1 MRVVSLLPS
10 ATELCYALGVEPVG
24 VSHECDYPPA
34 TRDLP
39 TVIDSRID
47 DTASS
52 GDIDEQVQTAV
63 DEGGVYELDRER
75 LAELDPDVVVSQGIC
90 DVCAVDDTLVRE
102 AVADLR
108 LDCEVVA
115 TDPHSL
121 DDLLADVERLGGAL
135 GRPDRADTLRG
146 ELAARVDAVA
156 TATPDSGPGVAVLD
170 WLDPVMVAGH
180 WVPEMVELA
189 GGTYGLAESGARSR
203 PREWGT
209 IREADPDVLV
219 AAPCGFEPEQTVAN
233 AADLTGRDG
242 WEELTAVQE
251 GNVYIVDGHHY
262 VNRPGPRLVD
272 TLELFADLLHPG
284 TGETPDGAVRQWPD
298 LPADTPGRISG
309 YPAFDTTR

>member
-34 TRDLP
+34 ATDLP

-63 DEGGVYELDRER
+63 DEGGVYTLDRER
-75 LAELDPDVVVSQGIC
+75 LAELDPDIVVSQGIC

-102 AVADLR
+102 AVADLG

-121 DDLLADVERLGGAL
+121 DDLLADVERLGEAL
-135 GRPDRADTLRG
+135 DRPGRASTLRG
-146 ELAARVDAVA
+146 ELTARLDAVG
-156 TATPDSGPGVAVLD
+156 TATPDGGPDVAVLD

-203 PREWGT
+203 PREWET

-219 AAPCGFEPEQTVAN
+219 AAPCGFEPEQTAAN
-233 AADLTGRDG
+233 AADLAGRRG
-242 WEELTAVQE
+242 WAELTAVRE

-284 TGETPDGAVRQWPD
+284 AGETPDGAVRQFPERV
-298 LPADTPGRISG
+298 PR
-309 YPAFDTTR
+309 